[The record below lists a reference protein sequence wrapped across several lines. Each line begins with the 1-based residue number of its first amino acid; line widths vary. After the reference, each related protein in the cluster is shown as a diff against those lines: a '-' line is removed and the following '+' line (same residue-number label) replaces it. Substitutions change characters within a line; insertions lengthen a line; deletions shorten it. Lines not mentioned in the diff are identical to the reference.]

1 MKVNIMHGTHPRA
14 LMGWLLLVW
23 MVSLDAQAF
32 ISGNLECNVT
42 RSNPDGYTFQAG
54 AEMRIPM
61 SGNCTVKRPF
71 PKGASVNLQTGHVL
85 GANPASLQVMD
96 FYNGSYL
103 SELPL
108 GSYGVT
114 CLGGP
119 CKRLALGSTISYVY
133 VVAGTAPSTPGRRMS
148 MVTLG
153 VTSSGYPNYAE
164 WIHNIT
170 ITYDVTAVSCTLST
184 PSAVNLNFGTVSN
197 TSISGQTQSTRVSVN
212 CPSDVRASVSLT
224 PSQAVVD
231 ANNGVSRTTLSG
243 LNMKATWSET
253 GNPVTF
259 SNTRTMYM
267 NAGANNV
274 NLTFRPQVV
283 SGQSPTG
290 AFQSQYT
297 LNISYQ

>member
-1 MKVNIMHGTHPRA
+1 MKFNIMSGIHPRA
-14 LMGWLLLVW
+14 LMGLMLVW
-23 MVSLDAQAF
+23 LVSLDVQAF
-32 ISGNLECNVT
+32 TSGNLACNVT
-42 RSNPDGYTFQAG
+42 GSNLDGYNFQAG
-54 AEMRIPM
+54 AEMRVPF
-61 SGNCTVKRPF
+61 SGSCTVKRTF
-71 PKGASVNLQTGHVL
+71 PKGAAANLQIGHIL
-85 GANPASLQVMD
+85 GANPANLQVMD
-96 FYNGSYL
+96 FYNNSYM

-119 CKRLALGSTISYVY
+119 CKRLAVGSNLSYSYVI
-133 VVAGTAPSTPGRRMS
+133 AGTAPSTPGKRTA

-153 VTSSGYPNYAE
+153 VTSAGYPNYAE
-164 WIHNIT
+164 WFHNIT
-170 ITYDVTAVSCTLST
+170 FIYNVTAVSCTLST

-197 TSISGQTQSTRVSVN
+197 TSINGQTQSTKVSVN
-212 CPSDVRASVSLT
+212 CPSEVRAAVSLT

-231 ANNGVSRTTLSG
+231 ANNGVSRTTLTG
-243 LNMKATWSET
+243 LNMKSLWTDT
-253 GNPVTF
+253 GNPVVF
-259 SNTRTMYM
+259 SNTRTIYM